1 MLLTRPKTTPP
12 QRAGGPLSSRGGIL
26 LVAAI
31 LSLLAAGALLV
42 FLREY
47 RQDLTASDGVKVL
60 VAKTLVPQGTPGQV
74 VAESRLYKV
83 ARVKKSELSEG
94 AIVDPADLKGQV
106 ASEDLFPGHQLST
119 GDFESA
125 DGSVGS
131 RLTGFER
138 AMAVPVDSAH
148 GMIGKIEA
156 GDRVDVITTQDAGAG
171 SLTAASVAARNS
183 LVLAVPDGDGTGAA
197 RRDEQVTIRVPDD
210 AAAAIAAAADG
221 GEVWLVLRPPVGA
234 RSHKTD
240 AVLNGLAS
248 GRPIDAEVEIDARVR
263 SR

>member
-1 MLLTRPKTTPP
+1 M
-12 QRAGGPLSSRGGIL
+12 
-26 LVAAI
+26 
-31 LSLLAAGALLV
+31 
-42 FLREY
+42 
-47 RQDLTASDGVKVL
+47 
-60 VAKTLVPQGTPGQV
+60 
-74 VAESRLYKV
+74 AESRLYKV
-83 ARVKKSELSEG
+83 TRVKKSELAEG

-131 RLTGFER
+131 GLTGFER

-183 LVLAVPDGDGTGAA
+183 LVLAVPDGDGTA
-197 RRDEQVTIRVPDD
+197 RRVT
-210 AAAAIAAAADG
+210 
-221 GEVWLVLRPPVGA
+221 
-234 RSHKTD
+234 
-240 AVLNGLAS
+240 
-248 GRPIDAEVEIDARVR
+248 